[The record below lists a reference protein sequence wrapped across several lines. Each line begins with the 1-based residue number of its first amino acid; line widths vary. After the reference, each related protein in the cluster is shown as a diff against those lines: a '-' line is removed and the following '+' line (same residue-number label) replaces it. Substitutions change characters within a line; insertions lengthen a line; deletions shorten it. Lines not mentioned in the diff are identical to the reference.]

1 MRSLI
6 FSTVQY
12 IAAFFGIAGALVL
25 AVPRMDPALGFAA
38 FLLSNIG
45 WLIFSAQRRQ
55 WGLFTQQVAFLII
68 SISGIW
74 NWWLGPLLVGGP
86 LR

>member
-1 MRSLI
+1 MRSVI
-6 FSTVQY
+6 VAAVQY
-12 IAAFFGIAGALVL
+12 FAAFFGILGALVL

-55 WGLFTQQVAFLII
+55 WGLFAQQIAFLII
-68 SISGIW
+68 SAAGIW
-74 NWWLGPLLVGGP
+74 NWWLGPLVLGGSS
-86 LR
+86 